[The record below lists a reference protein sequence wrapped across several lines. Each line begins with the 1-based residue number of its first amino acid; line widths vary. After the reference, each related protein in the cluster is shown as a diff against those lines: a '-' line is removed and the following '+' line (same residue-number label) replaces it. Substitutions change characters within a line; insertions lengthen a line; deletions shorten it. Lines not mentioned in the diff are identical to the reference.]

1 MLTRRSFAAAL
12 GAGAIGGAAEA
23 RPNILWITCEDI
35 GPQLGC
41 YGDKYADTPNL
52 DKLAARGM
60 RYVNAWSNAPVC
72 APARTTIISGLYP
85 PSTGS
90 EHMRSQ
96 TRLAPQ
102 MKMYPSLLREAGY
115 YTSNNNKEDYNVEH
129 TGATWHESSRNA
141 HWRNRAAGQPF
152 MAVFNNVGTHES
164 QVRKRPHKWVH
175 NVDKAPV
182 PAYQPNTLE
191 VRQDWAQYYDNIT
204 DMDVWAGKLLKDLET
219 DGLADDT
226 IVFFYGDHGA
236 GMPRSKRWPYNSG
249 LDVAIIVYVPEKFRH
264 LAPKEYKPGGVS
276 ERMAAFVDLAPT
288 VCSIAGV
295 KPPDYMQGSA
305 LMGKHPGP
313 EREYNYG
320 FRGRMDE
327 RYDLVR
333 TVRDRRYIYIRNYMP
348 HKVYGQ
354 YLAYMFQTPTTQ
366 VWKKL
371 YDEGKLK
378 PPQTYFWETKPPEE
392 LYDLK
397 NDRDEV
403 HNLAKSPAHQAILKR
418 LRAAQ
423 QQWTRSIRDV
433 GLLPEGEIHSRS
445 KGSSPYQV
453 GHDKNFPM
461 DRILNTA
468 ELASGLERSA
478 TPELVKR
485 LGDPDSAVRYWAAM
499 GLVMRGKDAVAA
511 TRAAL
516 VKALQDASPHVRITA
531 AEALGRYG
539 SDADAKSALDTLLEL
554 APADRNGF
562 YVSLLALNA
571 IDSMG
576 KRASSAKAKVAAL
589 NVVEQGLPQR
599 LREYAPR
606 LKERLAETL

>member
-1 MLTRRSFAAAL
+1 MLTRRSFTAAL

-305 LMGKHPGP
+305 LMGKHPGA

-397 NDRDEV
+397 NDPDEV
-403 HNLAKSPAHQAILKR
+403 HNLAKSSAHQAILKR

-433 GLLPEGEIHSRS
+433 GFLPEGEIHSRS

-461 DRILNTA
+461 DRILDTA

-478 TPELVKR
+478 TPELAKR
-485 LGDPDSAVRYWAAM
+485 LGEPDSAVRYWAAM

-516 VKALQDASPHVRITA
+516 VKALQDASPHVRIAA

-539 SDADAKSALDTLLEL
+539 SDADAKTALDTLLEL